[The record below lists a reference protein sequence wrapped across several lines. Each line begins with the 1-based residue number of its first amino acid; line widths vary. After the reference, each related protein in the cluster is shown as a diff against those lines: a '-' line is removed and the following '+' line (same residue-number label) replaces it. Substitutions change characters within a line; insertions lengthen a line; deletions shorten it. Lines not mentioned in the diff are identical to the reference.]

1 MFDFVPSSQSTRPS
15 AAHVRE
21 NLRSMDVLKSVLMT
35 LANKLQALRCSAFA
49 LGGTLICLLLLRT
62 FVHSIALFVV
72 RKGFQFQMILSYSL

>member
-1 MFDFVPSSQSTRPS
+1 MSERICVQWI
-15 AAHVRE
+15 
-21 NLRSMDVLKSVLMT
+21 LDVLKSVLMT

-72 RKGFQFQMILSYSL
+72 RKGFQFQMILSYSLWGSVQF

>member
-1 MFDFVPSSQSTRPS
+1 
-15 AAHVRE
+15 
-21 NLRSMDVLKSVLMT
+21 MDVLKSVLMT

-49 LGGTLICLLLLRT
+49 LGSTLLGQNSRICLLLLRT